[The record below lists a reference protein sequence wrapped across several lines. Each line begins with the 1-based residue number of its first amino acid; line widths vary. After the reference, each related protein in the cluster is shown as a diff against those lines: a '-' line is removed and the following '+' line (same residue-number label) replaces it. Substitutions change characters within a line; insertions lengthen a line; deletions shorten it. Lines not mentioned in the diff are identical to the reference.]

1 MSLLNSTAMAELAN
15 RFDAENNTPAAP
27 VVETEARAAP
37 EQSAGE
43 TDEKQESQ
51 DSSSTEGKT
60 DEGSHAVPYKRFKR
74 VNEAKNELQSRNST
88 LEKQLEEMRAQMDE
102 KSATPTQ
109 ERDEIDDI
117 FNFDEQ
123 ETPTDERYSS
133 LETRL
138 RSFEEKQAL
147 TELETELESVTT
159 QYPNVPES
167 ILLQSVVNDPNAN
180 MSEVAKM
187 YDGWLSEVEERAIAR
202 YTATQKD
209 AVRAPRRPA
218 ASGGT
223 GPTTNPRPR
232 TMEEARAG
240 ALSYWKEKH
249 NLK

>member
-1 MSLLNSTAMAELAN
+1 MAEMAN
-15 RFDAENNTPAAP
+15 RLDAGDNTPATP
-27 VVETEARAAP
+27 VVETETRAVP
-37 EQSAGE
+37 ELTTGE

-51 DSSSTEGKT
+51 DSSSTEGET
-60 DEGSHAVPYKRFKR
+60 DEGSHAVPYKRFKS
-74 VNEAKNELQSRNST
+74 VNEAKKELQSRNSA
-88 LEKQLEEMRAQMDE
+88 LEKQLEGLRAQMDE
-102 KSATPTQ
+102 KPTTPTQ
-109 ERDEIDDI
+109 ERDEFDDI
-117 FNFDEQ
+117 FNMDDQ
-123 ETPTDERYSS
+123 ESPTDERYSS
-133 LETRL
+133 LESRL

-167 ILLQSVVNDPNAN
+167 VLLQSVVNDPNSN
-180 MSEVAKM
+180 MTEVAKM

-202 YTATQKD
+202 YAATQKD

-218 ASGGT
+218 ATGGT
-223 GPTTNPRPR
+223 GPTKNPRPR